1 MPGEPIG
8 VFGDALRRLGDKGKY
23 IQQNRDR
30 YWIDKSPNLNRTADE
45 YKEGF
50 LRNNDELIS
59 ELNTLIL
66 EKAKKRG
73 NFQGIHAGQNS
84 EDDIPDNNETRLVM
98 LSSKF
103 AHRRGLKESKA
114 LDWVKSC
121 IKNKGKSP
129 RQFLNTLIFL
139 APNDRSL
146 DDLLISLAEK
156 RSWERIKNERLLL
169 NLTANQENQTAT
181 KIEQASNTIDIKI
194 AETWS
199 HLLIPSQDIPGL
211 NEPTFLEKQLS
222 IGKGSIPE
230 RAYEKCIDE
239 EFLYDNLGARI
250 IKQKLDK
257 YIWQEKNHILVGD
270 LINWCSKYLY
280 LPRVSSKKVIFNALI
295 NPNAALTG
303 EKTFYLADSYDEN
316 LKKYNGLRPQFKNYD
331 FPNEET
337 LIVKTEIAEVQVR
350 DIVDPINPP
359 VVDGGSNKP
368 VIKNPTTESESEES
382 PIPEL
387 KPKHFKGSLKLDP
400 TDASLKTSK
409 FMSEVMSHLQALP
422 GSEINITLDIN
433 VKNEDGIDKQTARII
448 LENSITLKVDNP
460 EIF

>member
-1 MPGEPIG
+1 
-8 VFGDALRRLGDKGKY
+8 
-23 IQQNRDR
+23 
-30 YWIDKSPNLNRTADE
+30 
-45 YKEGF
+45 
-50 LRNNDELIS
+50 
-59 ELNTLIL
+59 
-66 EKAKKRG
+66 
-73 NFQGIHAGQNS
+73 
-84 EDDIPDNNETRLVM
+84 M

-103 AHRRGLKESKA
+103 AHRRGIKESKA

-280 LPRVSSKKVIFNALI
+280 LPRVSSKNVIFNALI

-303 EKTFYLADSYDEN
+303 EKLF
-316 LKKYNGLRPQFKNYD
+316 
-331 FPNEET
+331 
-337 LIVKTEIAEVQVR
+337 I
-350 DIVDPINPP
+350 
-359 VVDGGSNKP
+359 
-368 VIKNPTTESESEES
+368 
-382 PIPEL
+382 
-387 KPKHFKGSLKLDP
+387 
-400 TDASLKTSK
+400 
-409 FMSEVMSHLQALP
+409 
-422 GSEINITLDIN
+422 
-433 VKNEDGIDKQTARII
+433 
-448 LENSITLKVDNP
+448 
-460 EIF
+460 